1 MRVLLVGALRAE
13 TVALLGLLGR
23 PRRAGPRLLVGRRG
37 RRELGLLTC
46 GVGPRRAR
54 DRTAAALGIWPAD
67 VVISVGTC
75 GALSDGPA
83 PGDVFTADRLAPE
96 GGEAVAVSPL
106 GGLPR
111 AAVVTV
117 SAPVWDPGRRA
128 ALAAGGWELCEM
140 EAAAV
145 AAAAGAARFHAI
157 KVVSD
162 RAGAE
167 GTPLRRRD
175 LLRFQL
181 RAARLVARHLAP
193 ALEL

>member
-13 TVALLGLLGR
+13 TGALLGLLGR

-37 RRELGLLTC
+37 ELGLLTC
-46 GVGPRRAR
+46 GVGPRRAGE
-54 DRTAAALGIWPAD
+54 RTAAALAIWPAD

-75 GALSDGPA
+75 GALSDGPSI
-83 PGDVFTADRLAPE
+83 GEVFTADRLAPD
-96 GGEAVAVSPL
+96 GGEEIPVSPL
-106 GGLPR
+106 AGI
-111 AAVVTV
+111 AAAAMVTV
-117 SAPVWDPGRRA
+117 SSPVWDPGRRA
-128 ALAAGGWELCEM
+128 ELAAEGWALCEM

-145 AAAAGAARFHAI
+145 AAAAGAARFHAV

-167 GTPLRRRD
+167 GAPLRRRD
-175 LLRFQL
+175 LLRFQI

-193 ALEL
+193 ALGL